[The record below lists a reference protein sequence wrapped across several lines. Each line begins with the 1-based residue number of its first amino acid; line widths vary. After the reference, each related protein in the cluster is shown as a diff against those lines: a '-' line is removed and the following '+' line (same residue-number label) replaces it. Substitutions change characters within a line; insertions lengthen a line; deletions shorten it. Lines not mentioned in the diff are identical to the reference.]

1 MPKRFELDFSVTT
14 AQERMEYLKKNVDF
28 SKLTKKDIEMCTDY
42 VLYGKDPEKDNTS
55 VVDRKEVQIKTK
67 YSSYSR

>member
-1 MPKRFELDFSVTT
+1 MPKRFELDFSVAT